1 MLLFKEALG
10 FSCHR
15 MSKIVSQAK
24 ATLIIFICLACNIQF
39 STQKLVI
46 KLERSIQPGLGES
59 RLDDSKYVT
68 DLFSELFYV
77 PFKNVDK
84 RGLVTYQ
91 TREGEEEKK
100 ENIKT
105 KLAELVRLEDK
116 LWKLWKELGDIE
128 LEWSIKITI
137 HYIPPDHMIFCAK
150 FTMCAIR
157 FKKEFHMGNVS
168 IFFFSSKQS
177 CLIVFYKVSV
187 DANLVQSLTIT
198 MARIREV
205 TTKMGSLS
213 KEIGVRVIHRGR
225 IL

>member
-137 HYIPPDHMIFCAK
+137 HLSPRPYDLLCQVYNVRHQVQKRVPHGKREYIFL
-150 FTMCAIR
+150 F
-157 FKKEFHMGNVS
+157 FK
-168 IFFFSSKQS
+168 
-177 CLIVFYKVSV
+177 
-187 DANLVQSLTIT
+187 
-198 MARIREV
+198 
-205 TTKMGSLS
+205 TKLS
-213 KEIGVRVIHRGR
+213 NCF
-225 IL
+225 L